1 MKKIKGLSKIIFS
14 LGLKKEAKDI
24 SSLDNSSVQ
33 PWLSEW
39 RDVMRHYGFQNFGRD
54 KKWHKGK
61 SHLEE
66 PLDRTSAEH
75 DIHMV
80 EQAHTP
86 DSEGRRISDKSLDKF
101 MREFY
106 GENIWIAPR
115 EGWRSKMNKSASK
128 DHSNPNARFTHY
140 SKQTTLPLNWL
151 LEIFG
156 GDRLK
161 QIIEYEPK
169 DIIGDLDI
177 VPGTGRTALDIFV
190 DNNWEWISDMVI
202 NHGVTTENSLQY
214 VGSGSFG
221 VVWRLPDGELLK
233 ITKRYGTT
241 RKDELTASNEK
252 LRLIHGGDSFAIGD
266 VRILKSYSINL
277 NPRSEHYLDYEESS
291 PPEEIHGHWN
301 DLVAIIMNEIEPLGN
316 IRSES
321 GDWYDWN
328 KQRNEFSY
336 ILTNTIE
343 LFLKKYL
350 KDSTFRLTSDAI
362 ISDYAIDSGIIWNET
377 ERQRFE
383 DDLFNK
389 LQYKFSEGS
398 RGKALADIISVNV
411 KNLRSDWLTRFL
423 RSVSQHVS
431 RDQCD
436 IHFGNMGIDIKGDMV
451 FYDA

>member
-1 MKKIKGLSKIIFS
+1 MKKIKDLSKIIFS
-14 LGLKKEAKDI
+14 LGLKKEAEDI
-24 SSLDNSSVQ
+24 SSLDNNSVQ

-86 DSEGRRISDKSLDKF
+86 DSQGRRISDKSLDKF

-128 DHSNPNARFTHY
+128 DHSNPHNRFTHY

-156 GDRLK
+156 EDKLK
-161 QIIEYEPK
+161 EVYEFET
-169 DIIGDLDI
+169 DDVIGDLE
-177 VPGTGRTALDIFV
+177 VVKETGRTPLDMFV
-190 DNNWEWISDMVI
+190 DDNWDWISDMVI
-202 NHGVTTENSLQY
+202 DHGVNTGSSLEY
-214 VGSGSFG
+214 VGAGSYS

-233 ITKRYGTT
+233 ITTP
-241 RKDELTASNEK
+241 N
-252 LRLIHGGDSFAIGD
+252 AIGRNEEGIVD
-266 VRILKSYSINL
+266 EKMRLMHSGDPFARGDIRILANYPIAIRD
-277 NPRSEHYLDYEESS
+277 RSFPDDPSVKL
-291 PPEEIHGHWN
+291 I
-301 DLVAIIMNEIEPLGN
+301 AIIMNEVKPASKVKSTFGTSLYAQFDKLHFLLQGAID
-316 IRSES
+316 S
-321 GDWYDWN
+321 
-328 KQRNEFSY
+328 
-336 ILTNTIE
+336 
-343 LFLKKYL
+343 FLKKYL
-350 KDSTFRLTSDAI
+350 KDPDFMLEPNSI
-362 ISDYAIDSGIIWNET
+362 ISEHAMMAGVSWSEI
-377 ERQRFE
+377 ERQKLE
-383 DDLFNK
+383 DELFNSLEK
-389 LQYKFSEGS
+389 IFRQGTPG
-398 RGKALADIISVNV
+398 RTVVDIITSEAAE
-411 KNLRSDWLTRFL
+411 LRPDWFPRFL
-423 RSVSQHVS
+423 RTVAQHIS

-436 IHFGNMGIDIKGDMV
+436 IHAGNMGIDIKGDMV